1 LTYGFVNSR
10 HLIPKLITMTN
21 NELLHASL
29 LDIVFDN
36 RNKEYGA
43 YALRKEYNQRLLIS
57 LGMGISLII
66 FLVWMNTV
74 NKNEPYNPG
83 NQPGKNGV
91 VLTTVIIPEE
101 KIKKPEPPVEK
112 PAPEPPQLK
121 TPEPVAAIDYPPI
134 VIVPD
139 EQADPDAMA
148 SQADITNK
156 QISTVNADGREYTSE
171 VVPEKA
177 VVSSVSQTGEII
189 PANQSI
195 IPNSNPEFPGGQE
208 ALMKFLSRNLD
219 TPDELQSGEKKMVR
233 ARFKVDI
240 DGSVSFVEI
249 IETGGSLFDK
259 EVTRVCK
266 KMPRWKP
273 AIQNGQ
279 AVPMSYILPVTF
291 MGLDQ

>member
-1 LTYGFVNSR
+1 MTYGFMNSR

-74 NKNEPYNPG
+74 KKNEPYHPG

-91 VLTTVIIPEE
+91 VMTTVVIPEE
-101 KIKKPEPPVEK
+101 KIKKPEPPAEK
-112 PAPEPPQLK
+112 PAPEPAQPK

-139 EQADPDAMA
+139 EQADPDPMA

-177 VVSSVSQTGEII
+177 VVSPVSQTGEIV

-219 TPDELQSGEKKMVR
+219 TPDELQSGEKKTVR
-233 ARFKVDI
+233 ARFKVDV

>member
-1 LTYGFVNSR
+1 
-10 HLIPKLITMTN
+10 MTN
-21 NELLHASL
+21 NELLRASL
-29 LDIVFDN
+29 LDIIFDK

-43 YALRKEYNQRLLIS
+43 YTLRKEYNQRLLIS
-57 LGMGISLII
+57 LGIGISLII

-74 NKNEPYNPG
+74 NKNESYNPG
-83 NQPGKNGV
+83 NQPENNKV
-91 VLTTVIIPEE
+91 VISTVVMPEE
-101 KIKKPEPPVEK
+101 KIKKLEPPVVKPVPE
-112 PAPEPPQLK
+112 PAPPK
-121 TPEPVAAIDYPPI
+121 TPGPVATIDYPPI

-139 EQADPDAMA
+139 DKPDPNAMA
-148 SQADITNK
+148 SQADIANK
-156 QISTVNADGREYTSE
+156 QISTVNGDGKDYTGE
-171 VVPEKA
+171 VVQEKT
-177 VVSSVSQTGEII
+177 VVSSVSQTEEIV

-195 IPNSNPEFPGGQE
+195 IPNSSPEFPGGQE

-240 DGSVSFVEI
+240 DGSVSLVEI
-249 IETGGSLFDK
+249 IETGGNLFDK

-291 MGLDQ
+291 IGLDQ